1 MAHAQGDKKH
11 FVWPKRKEKP
21 RDSPLTLSSVSPE
34 YKALMADAYIN
45 IFILNPALCMPHTD
59 AQCGGCGAWRQDQ
72 VKEMQNSTPR
82 GASEQRFWV
91 KVFSETVKL

>member
-11 FVWPKRKEKP
+11 FVWSKRKEKLH
-21 RDSPLTLSSVSPE
+21 DSPLTLSSVSPE

-59 AQCGGCGAWRQDQ
+59 AQSGGWGR
-72 VKEMQNSTPR
+72 V
-82 GASEQRFWV
+82 
-91 KVFSETVKL
+91 ETGPSKGDTKLHTKGSI